1 MFLLAMSARIDVS
14 IWCWLLQIVMDWAK
28 RVAYEQGKQHWIT
41 SAAVLTF
48 GSYAL
53 GVSDDAKFVHS
64 FLIFFY
70 DDVTST

>member
-1 MFLLAMSARIDVS
+1 M
-14 IWCWLLQIVMDWAK
+14 MDWAK

-53 GVSDDAKFVHS
+53 GVSGDAKFVHA
-64 FLIFFY
+64 FLIIFY
-70 DDVTST
+70 GDVTSKLE

>member
-1 MFLLAMSARIDVS
+1 MLAGIDVF
-14 IWCWLLQIVMDWAK
+14 IWRWLLQIVMDWAK

-53 GVSDDAKFVHS
+53 GVSGDAKFVHA
-64 FLIFFY
+64 FLIIFY
-70 DDVTST
+70 GDVTAKLE